1 MAMPTVLSV
10 IGTRPEAIKM
20 APVVHALQRLQHGDE
35 QSSRSGRQGSGGG
48 GSGAGLRSVVCS
60 TGQHREML
68 DQVLEL
74 FAISPDYD
82 LGVMQVNQGLA
93 QLTARLFERLDEVLE
108 QVRPDCVL
116 AQGDTTTV
124 LVASLASYY
133 RGIPFGHVEA
143 GLRTGDRR
151 RPFPEEIN
159 RRLADAVTDLYFA
172 PTQRAR
178 LALLGE
184 GYADRDIFVTGNTV
198 IDALLSVAARDD
210 YDWAGGPLAALPE
223 DGRYVLITAHRRES
237 FGEQFRQLCLA
248 IRDLAQRFGSAA
260 GQGDGPTGHNGITFV
275 YPVHLNPNVR
285 TPVGDILSETPNVVL
300 IEPLDYFSLVQL
312 MKRSALILTDS
323 GGIQEEGPS
332 LGVPVLVMRE
342 TTERP
347 EGIEAGVVKLVGTD
361 RERIVCE
368 AIRLLSD
375 PAAHAAMA
383 TRANP
388 YGDGHAAERI
398 VAALQERLG

>member
-1 MAMPTVLSV
+1 MFTPSSTPTILSV

-20 APVVHALQRLQHGDE
+20 APVVKELGKHSDAV
-35 QSSRSGRQGSGGG
+35 
-48 GSGAGLRSVVCS
+48 RSVVCS

-68 DQVLEL
+68 DQVLTL
-74 FAISPDYD
+74 FAIAPDYD
-82 LGVMQVNQGLA
+82 LNLMQADQSLA
-93 QLTARLFERLDEVLE
+93 QLTARLFESLDTVLAE
-108 QVRPDCVL
+108 VRPACVL
-116 AQGDTTTV
+116 AEGDTTTV

-172 PTQRAR
+172 PTERAR
-178 LALLGE
+178 QALLRE
-184 GYADRDIFVTGNTV
+184 GYAARDIFVTGNTV
-198 IDALLSVAARDD
+198 IDALLDVAGRQD
-210 YDWAGGPLAALPE
+210 YDWAHGPLAALPA

-248 IRDLAQRFGSAA
+248 IRDLAQRFER
-260 GQGDGPTGHNGITFV
+260 DGITFV

-285 TPVGDILSETPNVVL
+285 RPVGEILSDTRNVL
-300 IEPLDYFSLVQL
+300 QIEPLDYFSLVQL
-312 MKRSALILTDS
+312 MKRAMLILTDS
-323 GGIQEEGPS
+323 GGIQEEAPS

-342 TTERP
+342 KTERP
-347 EGIEAGVVKLVGTD
+347 EGIEAGVVRLVGTD
-361 RERIVCE
+361 RERIVQG
-368 AIRLLSD
+368 AAHLLTD

-383 TRANP
+383 THANP

-398 VAALQERLG
+398 VQAVLERLW

>member
-1 MAMPTVLSV
+1 MPIPTVLSV

-20 APVVHALQRLQHGDE
+20 APVVKELDR
-35 QSSRSGRQGSGGG
+35 QSGVI
-48 GSGAGLRSVVCS
+48 RSVVCS

-68 DQVLEL
+68 DQVLSL
-74 FAISPDYD
+74 FAIAPAYD
-82 LGVMQVNQGLA
+82 LNLMQADQGLA
-93 QLTARLFERLDEVLE
+93 QLTARLFDRLDTVLAE
-108 QVRPDCVL
+108 VRPDCVL

-124 LVASLASYY
+124 FVASLVSYY
-133 RGIPFGHVEA
+133 RSIPFGHVEA

-172 PTQRAR
+172 PTARAR
-178 LALLGE
+178 QALLKE
-184 GYADRDIFVTGNTV
+184 GYAARDIFVTGNTV
-198 IDALLSVAARDD
+198 IDALLDVAGRDD
-210 YDWAGGPLAALPE
+210 YDWTHGPLAALPQ

-248 IRDLAQRFGSAA
+248 IRDLAQRFER
-260 GQGDGPTGHNGITFV
+260 DGIHFV

-285 TPVGDILSETPNVVL
+285 RPVGDILSDTRNVSL

-312 MKRSALILTDS
+312 MKRSALVLTDS
-323 GGIQEEGPS
+323 GGIQEEAPS

-347 EGIEAGVVKLVGTD
+347 EGIEAGVVRLVGTD

-368 AIRLLSD
+368 ATRLLTD
-375 PAAHAAMA
+375 PVAHAHMA

-398 VAALQERLG
+398 VQAVLERVS